1 MSKDVAQKAKDSKP
15 NIFKRIGRFFRDLRS
30 EFKKIVWPTKKQTL
44 NNTLVVLVC
53 VAVSGIVIWSV
64 DWVFINLFKLMF

>member
-1 MSKDVAQKAKDSKP
+1 MSKDVAKAKDSKP
-15 NIFKRIGRFFRDLRS
+15 GVFKRIGRFFRDLRS

-53 VAVSGIVIWSV
+53 VAVSGIVIWSM
-64 DWVFINLFKLMF
+64 DWIFVNLFKLMF